1 MIFNFI
7 PIILLCDANVSL
19 GCYLLTIQG
28 LKVYGAIAV
37 SKVWSSKRRTNMYL
51 SPKMWRLMSVM
62 VAVLPQAWNMPLSPR
77 VRLNERPSGP
87 QPGFL
92 WRQ

>member
-28 LKVYGAIAV
+28 LKVYCCIAV
-37 SKVWSSKRRTNMYL
+37 SKEWSSKRRTN
-51 SPKMWRLMSVM
+51 V
-62 VAVLPQAWNMPLSPR
+62 
-77 VRLNERPSGP
+77 
-87 QPGFL
+87 
-92 WRQ
+92 

>member
-28 LKVYGAIAV
+28 LKVYCCIAV
-37 SKVWSSKRRTNMYL
+37 SKEWSSKRRTNM
-51 SPKMWRLMSVM
+51 
-62 VAVLPQAWNMPLSPR
+62 
-77 VRLNERPSGP
+77 
-87 QPGFL
+87 
-92 WRQ
+92 

>member
-28 LKVYGAIAV
+28 LKVYGCIAV
-37 SKVWSSKRRTNMYL
+37 SKVWSSKRSTNM
-51 SPKMWRLMSVM
+51 
-62 VAVLPQAWNMPLSPR
+62 
-77 VRLNERPSGP
+77 
-87 QPGFL
+87 
-92 WRQ
+92 